1 MALNRRMALLGGG
14 GVLLAGGGAAA
25 LSFLRMGSSEAYAET
40 VAASRAALGADPDLK
55 QLVRFATLAANGHN
69 TQPWRFRLSQGRI
82 DILPDFTRRTPVVDP
97 DDHHLYASLGCAAEN
112 LALAG
117 AARGRRGEP
126 RFDDAG
132 DGSITFEFNR
142 GPNESS
148 ALFDAIPRRQ
158 STRVD
163 YDGKA
168 IGAEDLR
175 ALATAAAIPGVDVV
189 LVTDRPRLDQL
200 RDLIVAGNTAQMADA
215 AFLRELKDWIR
226 FNPRDA
232 LAKGDGLYGAC
243 SGNPTLPTWLGPF
256 MFDMAS
262 KAEAENEK
270 IARQMRSSAGVAV
283 FVAAASDR
291 DHWVRAGQACQRFA
305 LQATAQGLK
314 LAFLNQP
321 TEVPRLRPELAALVG
336 LPGRR
341 PNIVMRFGYGPTM
354 PMSPRRPV
362 DAVLA

>member
-1 MALNRRMALLGGG
+1 MPLNRRMALLGSGG
-14 GVLLAGGGAAA
+14 TLLAGSGAAA
-25 LSFLRMGSSEAYAET
+25 ISFLRMGSSDGYAAT

-55 QLVRFATLAANGHN
+55 ELVRFATLAANGHN

-117 AARGRRGEP
+117 AASGRRGTP
-126 RFDDAG
+126 RFDDSG
-132 DGSITFEFNR
+132 DGSIAFEF
-142 GPNESS
+142 GPGPSQPS
-148 ALFDAIPRRQ
+148 TLSHAIPRRQ
-158 STRVD
+158 STRMD
-163 YDGKA
+163 YDGRA
-168 IGAEDLR
+168 VGAEDLR
-175 ALATAAAIPGVDVV
+175 ALATAAAVPGVDVV
-189 LVTDRPRLDQL
+189 LLTDRPRLDRM
-200 RDLIVAGNTAQMADA
+200 RDLIVAGNDAQMADA

-232 LAKGDGLYGAC
+232 LARGDGLYGPC
-243 SGNPTLPTWLGPF
+243 SGNPALPAWLGPF
-256 MFDMAS
+256 MFDLAFKA
-262 KAEAENEK
+262 KAEREK
-270 IARQMRSSAGVAV
+270 IARQVQSSAGVAV
-283 FVAAASDR
+283 FVAAVSDR
-291 DHWVRAGQACQRFA
+291 DHWVRAGRACQRFA
-305 LQATAQGLK
+305 LQATALGLK

-354 PMSPRRPV
+354 PMSPRRPI
-362 DAVLA
+362 DAVLI